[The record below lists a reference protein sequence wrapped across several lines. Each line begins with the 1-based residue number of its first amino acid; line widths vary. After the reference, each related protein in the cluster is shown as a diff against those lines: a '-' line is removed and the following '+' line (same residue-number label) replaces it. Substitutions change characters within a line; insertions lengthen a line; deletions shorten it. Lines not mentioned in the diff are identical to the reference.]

1 VPAGGLFG
9 TSATDFF
16 CDTVAS
22 GSEVVRKLVDNPAR
36 LLVVL
41 ALLVLLVV
49 WLLHRTTWTP
59 VTPLRIARRRAAG
72 QLIRAAGRMYRS
84 RWRLFI
90 GIGFLTVP
98 ASLLVAALQSLI
110 LGGSEGGEAG
120 GLRVLVAALMAFLV
134 LGTSILFVLAA
145 TTHALGEIDRGAEV
159 GVRGAYRLALARWRP
174 LLGAFLVASVVVG
187 LLTVTVVLS
196 PLAVVAILLFAF
208 FVPVIAF
215 EDASAVTS
223 LRRSASLV
231 RHRILKTALLLATSI
246 LVAGALGP
254 LLGTILILLTGAP
267 FPLANIVAGVTY
279 AVLMP
284 YVGLTVAYLYF
295 DARIRSELARHEVRV
310 ADVLPAEI

>member
-1 VPAGGLFG
+1 
-9 TSATDFF
+9 
-16 CDTVAS
+16 
-22 GSEVVRKLVDNPAR
+22 
-36 LLVVL
+36 
-41 ALLVLLVV
+41 
-49 WLLHRTTWTP
+49 
-59 VTPLRIARRRAAG
+59 
-72 QLIRAAGRMYRS
+72 MYRS

-98 ASLLVAALQSLI
+98 ASLVVAALQGLI

-134 LGTSILFVLAA
+134 LGTSILLVLAA

-159 GVRGAYRLALARWRP
+159 GVGRAYRLALARWKP

-215 EDASAVTS
+215 EDASAVAS

-231 RHRILKTALLLATSI
+231 RHRIVKTALLLATSI
-246 LVAGALGP
+246 LAAGALGP

-295 DARIRSELARHEVRV
+295 DARIRSELARDEVRV